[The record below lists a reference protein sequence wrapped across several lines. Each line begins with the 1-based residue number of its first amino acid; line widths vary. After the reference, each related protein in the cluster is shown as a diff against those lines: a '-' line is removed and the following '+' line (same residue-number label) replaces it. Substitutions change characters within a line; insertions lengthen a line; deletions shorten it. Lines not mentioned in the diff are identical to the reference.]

1 MSNGGELKNKA
12 AKALRQAG
20 FIPLPRLWV
29 TQDQMEVVK
38 RMAEGNRE
46 VVNEIRAKA
55 KRQID
60 DTNWQD

>member
-1 MSNGGELKNKA
+1 MSNGGELKSKA
-12 AKALRQAG
+12 AKALRKAG

-29 TQDQMEVVK
+29 TQDQMEIIK

>member
-1 MSNGGELKNKA
+1 MSNGGELKSKA
-12 AKALRQAG
+12 AKALRQSG

-29 TQDQMEVVK
+29 TQDQMDVIK